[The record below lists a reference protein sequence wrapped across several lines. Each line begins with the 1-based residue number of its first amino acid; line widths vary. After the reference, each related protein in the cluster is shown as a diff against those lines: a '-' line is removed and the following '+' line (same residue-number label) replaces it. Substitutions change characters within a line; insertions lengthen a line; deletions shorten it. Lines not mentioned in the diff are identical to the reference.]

1 VTSTTAAL
9 TAAFASQAAVAAPE
23 SLATRV
29 IGAAFAG
36 AASRGG
42 AITAMKLFLAMN
54 KISAGIVGGI
64 LAVGLITAVL
74 EVRANRALNA
84 EVDALQANVQGLSSA
99 AMIGTPKVK
108 NDDAEELARLRLRI
122 AQLKGRPEGVVDS
135 AMIPREAWRNV
146 GRATPAA
153 ALETLMWAHSVHDM
167 DAVADS
173 YAFSEGSK
181 RIIDAWFAGLN
192 ENVRAKFGTPERL
205 LAPLLRPLSGDQT
218 DPVVAYQVIDQQG
231 DLGSNDVKIPFWV
244 QLSSGQERQAENG
257 STEFINSAE
266 GWKKYARGPA
276 TEADFEKMV
285 FSQIDPETGDPL
297 PGGTKGSADENRQSP
312 P

>member
-1 VTSTTAAL
+1 
-9 TAAFASQAAVAAPE
+9 
-23 SLATRV
+23 
-29 IGAAFAG
+29 
-36 AASRGG
+36 
-42 AITAMKLFLAMN
+42 
-54 KISAGIVGGI
+54 VGGI
-64 LAVGLITAVL
+64 VAVGLITAVL

-84 EVDALQANVQGLSSA
+84 EVDALQANVQGLPSA
-99 AMIGTPKVK
+99 AMIGTPGVK

-181 RIIDAWFAGLN
+181 RIMDAWFAGLN

-205 LAPLLRPLSGDQT
+205 LAPLLRSLSGDQT
-218 DPVVAYQVIDQQG
+218 DPVVAYQVIGQQG
-231 DLGSNDVKIPFWV
+231 DLGSNDVKVPFWV

-257 STEFINSAE
+257 STEFINSAG

-276 TEADFEKMV
+276 TEAEFKKMV

-297 PGGTKGSADENRQSP
+297 PGGTEGGADENQQSP